1 MSIYFLETEDSEVAF
16 FKAALPGRALHFVSR
31 LAAVKADAEVLCLFI
46 HTRVD
51 EAFLCTHP
59 ALRMIATRSSGADHL
74 DLAACRAHGVTVC
87 HVPSYGEHTVAEH
100 TFALILTLTR
110 RLREIA
116 AHAGRTGPL
125 SLQATRA
132 IELRGKT
139 LGVVGVGR
147 IGKYVIRMADAFGM
161 RVLAFD
167 TAVLDPAHRQPGFE
181 YVPFKR
187 LLAESHLIT
196 LHVPLVPATHH
207 LLNHENIGR
216 CRPGVILINTAR
228 GGLIDTDA
236 LLDAL
241 ESGQVGAVGLDVLE
255 DDDARGDTTKIIGEQ
270 IVQHLKAG
278 HVPAELHDREAAR
291 VKELQGLMRNKR
303 LLAMPNVLFTP
314 HVAFNS
320 MEAIARIET
329 TTAEN
334 ILGFLQGAPVN
345 VVGSLA
351 NAE

>member
-1 MSIYFLETEDSEVAF
+1 MSIYFLETEASEVAF
-16 FKAALPGRALHFVSR
+16 FEAALPGRVLRFVSR
-31 LAAVKADAEVLCLFI
+31 LASVGADAQVLCLFI
-46 HTRVD
+46 HTHVD
-51 EAFLCTHP
+51 AAFLRTHP
-59 ALRMIATRSSGADHL
+59 ALRMIATRSTGTDHL
-74 DLAACRAHGVTVC
+74 DMAACRAHGVTVC

-110 RLREIA
+110 RLPEIA
-116 AHAGRTGPL
+116 AHAGKPGQL
-125 SLQATRA
+125 SLEATRA

-147 IGKYVIRMADAFGM
+147 IGRHVIRMAEAFGM

-167 TAVLDPAHRQPGFE
+167 TAARDPDHQEPGLE

-196 LHVPLVPATHH
+196 LHVPLLPATHH
-207 LLNHENIGR
+207 LINRENIGR

-241 ESGQVGAVGLDVLE
+241 ESGQVSAVGLDVLE
-255 DDDARGDTTKIIGEQ
+255 DDDGRSDTTKIIGEQ
-270 IVQHLKAG
+270 IVRSLKAV
-278 HVPAELHDREAAR
+278 HSSAELHDREAAR
-291 VKELQGLMRNKR
+291 VKELQDLMRNKR
-303 LLAMPNVLFTP
+303 LLALPNVVFTP

-320 MEAIARIET
+320 VEAVARIDT

-334 ILGFLQGAPVN
+334 ILSFLGGAPVN
-345 VVGSLA
+345 VV
-351 NAE
+351 ET